1 MGFKLTT
8 DGFIKAG
15 FWSQVSLLFLVDWG
29 ALYVF
34 RHTEDMPWYHW
45 VGFTMMNVILIYAT
59 WVMWQWLAPQKSK
72 PMFTPKSAIEGA
84 GEE

>member
-34 RHTEDMPWYHW
+34 LHTDHVPWYHW
-45 VGFTMMNVILIYAT
+45 LGFTLMNVILLYAT
-59 WVMWQWLAPQKSK
+59 WVMWKWLAPQQSK
-72 PMFTPKSAIEGA
+72 PMITPKAQPQPEA
-84 GEE
+84 EE

>member
-15 FWSQVSLLFLVDWG
+15 FWSQVSLLFLVDWA

-34 RHTEDMPWYHW
+34 HHTEDMPWYHW
-45 VGFTMMNVILIYAT
+45 VGFTVMNVILIYAT
-59 WVMWQWLAPQKSK
+59 WVMWKWLAPQQSR
-72 PMFTPKSAIEGA
+72 PMITPRPATEGA